1 MWSGGVAL
9 VLVLGAAHV
18 AARAAGARAVADL
31 SKAVPIAL
39 LAGLVAAEP
48 APVGQA
54 YRWLVF
60 AGLLCSLGG
69 DVWLLFPRGFVA
81 GLFNFLVAHL
91 LYIAAFAPGGPWN
104 ASAWALLAPFA
115 LVSLATLRYLWPH
128 LGRERAPVA
137 VYVSVIAV
145 MGWRAA
151 VRALA
156 ASPPPA
162 SGGLAPAGARRTR
175 RPGSAGAR
183 RPAAAPA
190 PRWRGCGRGGAARP
204 AARVGGRARARG
216 EAPD

>member
-69 DVWLLFPRGFVA
+69 GVWLLLPRRLVP
-81 GLFNFLVAHL
+81 GLVNFLVAHL
-91 LYIAAFAPGGPWN
+91 LYIPALATRGPGNPSARAP
-104 ASAWALLAPFA
+104 LAPFA
-115 LVSLATLRYLWPH
+115 
-128 LGRERAPVA
+128 PV
-137 VYVSVIAV
+137 
-145 MGWRAA
+145 
-151 VRALA
+151 
-156 ASPPPA
+156 
-162 SGGLAPAGARRTR
+162 T
-175 RPGSAGAR
+175 
-183 RPAAAPA
+183 
-190 PRWRGCGRGGAARP
+190 
-204 AARVGGRARARG
+204 
-216 EAPD
+216 

>member
-39 LAGLVAAEP
+39 LAGLVATEP

-81 GLFNFLVAHL
+81 GLAGL
-91 LYIAAFAPGGPWN
+91 LLPPPPLIPPLPPRAPRDAAPLAPPPPLPPGGP
-104 ASAWALLAPFA
+104 LPL
-115 LVSLATLRYLWPH
+115 
-128 LGRERAPVA
+128 
-137 VYVSVIAV
+137 
-145 MGWRAA
+145 
-151 VRALA
+151 
-156 ASPPPA
+156 PPP
-162 SGGLAPAGARRTR
+162 
-175 RPGSAGAR
+175 RP
-183 RPAAAPA
+183 
-190 PRWRGCGRGGAARP
+190 
-204 AARVGGRARARG
+204 
-216 EAPD
+216 

>member
-1 MWSGGVAL
+1 
-9 VLVLGAAHV
+9 
-18 AARAAGARAVADL
+18 DL

-151 VRALA
+151 G
-156 ASPPPA
+156 P
-162 SGGLAPAGARRTR
+162 GRRWRRRRGR
-175 RPGSAGAR
+175 RPR
-183 RPAAAPA
+183 R
-190 PRWRGCGRGGAARP
+190 G
-204 AARVGGRARARG
+204 ARARKRRPSLRSSTRRRRARSG
-216 EAPD
+216 A

>member
-1 MWSGGVAL
+1 MWSGGVAF

-18 AARAAGARAVADL
+18 AARAAGARAAADL
-31 SKAVPIAL
+31 SKAMPIVL
-39 LAGLVAAEP
+39 LAGLVATEP

-81 GLFNFLVAHL
+81 GLASFLLAHL
-91 LYIAAFAPGGPWN
+91 LYIAAFAPGTPWN

-115 LVSLATLRYLWPH
+115 LVSLVVLRHLWPH

-151 VRALA
+151 VRVTA
-156 ASPPPA
+156 APA
-162 SGGLAPAGARRTR
+162 TSGGLALAGALLFMLSDGLLATDRF
-175 RPGSAGAR
+175 AR
-183 RPAAAPA
+183 RFAAADA
-190 PRWRGCGRGGAARP
+190 AVMTTYYAAQTLIALSVRG
-204 AARVGGRARARG
+204 
-216 EAPD
+216 

>member
-1 MWSGGVAL
+1 MGSFVSSDNDGRMAATSFDLVFFFQAEDGIRDRDVTGVQTCALPISPDIQCAAAMWSGGVAL

-81 GLFNFLVAHL
+81 GLFNFLVAHP
-91 LYIAAFAPGGPWN
+91 LYPAAFAPGGPWN

-115 LVSLATLRYLWPH
+115 LVS
-128 LGRERAPVA
+128 
-137 VYVSVIAV
+137 
-145 MGWRAA
+145 
-151 VRALA
+151 
-156 ASPPPA
+156 
-162 SGGLAPAGARRTR
+162 
-175 RPGSAGAR
+175 
-183 RPAAAPA
+183 
-190 PRWRGCGRGGAARP
+190 
-204 AARVGGRARARG
+204 
-216 EAPD
+216 

>member
-1 MWSGGVAL
+1 SSPDIQCAAAMWSGGVAC

-18 AARAAGARAVADL
+18 TARAAGARAAADL

-48 APVGQA
+48 VPVGQA

-81 GLFNFLVAHL
+81 GLLHFLVAHL
-91 LYIAAFAPGGPWN
+91 LYIAALVPGGPWN
-104 ASAWALLAPFA
+104 APVWALLAPFA

-137 VYVSVIAV
+137 FYVSVIAV

-151 VRALA
+151 ARASA
-156 ASPPPA
+156 TSTPPA
-162 SGGLAPAGARRTR
+162 SGGFAPAGAPPLT
-175 RPGSAGAR
+175 PSAGLLST
-183 RPAAAPA
+183 
-190 PRWRGCGRGGAARP
+190 GAS
-204 AARVGGRARARG
+204 
-216 EAPD
+216 

>member
-91 LYIAAFAPGGPWN
+91 LYIAAFARGGGRGHDHR
-104 ASAWALLAPFA
+104 
-115 LVSLATLRYLWPH
+115 LR
-128 LGRERAPVA
+128 GADA
-137 VYVSVIAV
+137 D
-145 MGWRAA
+145 
-151 VRALA
+151 RALGSRLKA
-156 ASPPPA
+156 ERVTGP
-162 SGGLAPAGARRTR
+162 GRRCRRRRGR
-175 RPGSAGAR
+175 RPR
-183 RPAAAPA
+183 R
-190 PRWRGCGRGGAARP
+190 G
-204 AARVGGRARARG
+204 ARARKRRPSLRSSTRRRRARSG
-216 EAPD
+216 A

>member
-18 AARAAGARAVADL
+18 AARAAGARAAADL

-128 LGRERAPVA
+128 LGRKRAPVA

-156 ASPPPA
+156 GALLFMLSD
-162 SGGLAPAGARRTR
+162 GLLATDRFARRLR
-175 RPGSAGAR
+175 AAE
-183 RPAAAPA
+183 PAVMTTYYAAQTLIA
-190 PRWRGCGRGGAARP
+190 LSVRG
-204 AARVGGRARARG
+204 
-216 EAPD
+216 

>member
-9 VLVLGAAHV
+9 VRGLGAVHV
-18 AARAAGARAVADL
+18 AARAAGAGAAADL
-31 SKAVPIAL
+31 CKAMPIVL
-39 LAGLVAAEP
+39 LAGLVATEP

-81 GLFNFLVAHL
+81 GLASFLLAHL
-91 LYIAAFAPGGPWN
+91 LYIAAFAPGTPWN
-104 ASAWALLAPFA
+104 ASAWVLLAPFV
-115 LVSLATLRYLWPH
+115 LVSLVVLRHLWPH

-151 VRALA
+151 VRVTA
-156 ASPPPA
+156 APAA
-162 SGGLAPAGARRTR
+162 SGGPGRAGGPLLLPPRG
-175 RPGSAGAR
+175 RP
-183 RPAAAPA
+183 PA
-190 PRWRGCGRGGAARP
+190 PRWRGCGQGVAARP
-204 AARVGGRARARG
+204 AARGAGRARALG
-216 EAPD
+216 GAPD

>member
-137 VYVSVIAV
+137 VYVSVIALL
-145 MGWRAA
+145 GCRAA
-151 VRALA
+151 GRLRGGRWVRTANAPSRCRRRSA
-156 ASPPPA
+156 AGSRACA
-162 SGGLAPAGARRTR
+162 SVARVRTR
-175 RPGSAGAR
+175 RRGATGSPR
-183 RPAAAPA
+183 RWPS
-190 PRWRGCGRGGAARP
+190 
-204 AARVGGRARARG
+204 ARARRS
-216 EAPD
+216 A

>member
-18 AARAAGARAVADL
+18 AARAAGARAAADL

-162 SGGLAPAGARRTR
+162 SGGLALAGALLFMLSDGLLATDRF
-175 RPGSAGAR
+175 AR
-183 RPAAAPA
+183 RLRAAEAA
-190 PRWRGCGRGGAARP
+190 VMTTYYAAQTLIALSVRG
-204 AARVGGRARARG
+204 
-216 EAPD
+216 

>member
-1 MWSGGVAL
+1 MWRGGVAL
-9 VLVLGAAHV
+9 VLVLGAVHV
-18 AARAAGARAVADL
+18 AARAAGARAAADL
-31 SKAVPIAL
+31 SKAMPIVL
-39 LAGLVAAEP
+39 LAGLVATEP

-81 GLFNFLVAHL
+81 GLVSFLLAHL
-91 LYIAAFAPGGPWN
+91 LYIAAFAPGTPWN

-115 LVSLATLRYLWPH
+115 LVSLAVLRHLWPY
-128 LGRERAPVA
+128 LGRKRAPVA

-151 VRALA
+151 VRVTAAPAASRGLALA
-156 ASPPPA
+156 
-162 SGGLAPAGARRTR
+162 GRARRR
-175 RPGSAGAR
+175 GAAGAR
-183 RPAAAPA
+183 RPAGAPA

-204 AARVGGRARARG
+204 AARGAGRARARG
-216 EAPD
+216 GAPD